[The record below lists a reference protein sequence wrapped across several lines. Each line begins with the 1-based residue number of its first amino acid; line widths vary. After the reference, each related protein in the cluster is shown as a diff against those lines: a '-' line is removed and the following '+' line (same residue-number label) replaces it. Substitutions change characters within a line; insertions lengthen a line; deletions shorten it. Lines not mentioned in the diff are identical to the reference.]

1 MPKIPPTKSTKSKPA
16 AAGVAKQQ
24 TSTTSRKKQV
34 DVEANAAPQNARS
47 LRSTTA
53 GRGAAPTG
61 RQKRP
66 ASPSKSRAPIA
77 KKAKAAPAP
86 TRTTR
91 RTTAT
96 GSISSTRKPPA
107 DIPSED
113 DEEPDEPLPA
123 RSRRGSKEEA
133 SLSDNDE
140 EVEDQN
146 SNEDD
151 EEYDDELERLD
162 AKCLKTTLV
171 AERPRWAA
179 QTAGPDGDEDES
191 EIIPRQDIE
200 VISGTEFEHKD
211 EDDEDDIPDHSA
223 CDAAAEGEEADED
236 GALERTRSAASSRR
250 ACERRAEVP
259 RWGSADS
266 EVSEAGTASDSANV
280 QTAISNPANVNARW
294 PLQAHYNPPPP
305 GSRNLSLT
313 SQPAP
318 LHTLIK
324 AAIRQV
330 TGDALFVDM
339 YPSVATID
347 DYFRQVLIK
356 TANDLEYFALS
367 DRLTTD
373 KPLVDFISRLLG
385 TRLSNVRCGAKKI
398 TLPKVET
405 SFNLGGTSDERQ
417 EKAKALLAS
426 HDYMYPRLKD
436 GNLILRTK
444 PFHHPIIVSS
454 MREYFFSATRGSMA
468 SKHAARFASSI
479 PSGPQALEL
488 EVPLPMVCTIA
499 TAVYASINDWSSGFL
514 KKSEFNADE
523 YEDVYRGHEMF
534 LNNIR
539 TSKPGAYHRL
549 MADLY
554 KDVSDSQAAP
564 SANIVANNAMSIL
577 DLDAM
582 DE

>member
-77 KKAKAAPAP
+77 KKAKDAN
-86 TRTTR
+86 TS
-91 RTTAT
+91 TA
-96 GSISSTRKPPA
+96 STRKPPA

-133 SLSDNDE
+133 SLSDDDE

-373 KPLVDFISRLLG
+373 KPLVDFISRL
-385 TRLSNVRCGAKKI
+385 KI

-454 MREYFFSATRGSMA
+454 MREYFFSAM
-468 SKHAARFASSI
+468 
-479 PSGPQALEL
+479 
-488 EVPLPMVCTIA
+488 
-499 TAVYASINDWSSGFL
+499 
-514 KKSEFNADE
+514 
-523 YEDVYRGHEMF
+523 
-534 LNNIR
+534 
-539 TSKPGAYHRL
+539 
-549 MADLY
+549 
-554 KDVSDSQAAP
+554 
-564 SANIVANNAMSIL
+564 
-577 DLDAM
+577 
-582 DE
+582 